1 MKQARAAF
9 LEGQADLDPD
19 KLVFVDETGTNIG
32 MARTHAWAL
41 EGERAYDHVPSRPPN
56 VTTIGA
62 IRRRGVIGAMTLDGA
77 ADGEAV
83 LVYVREM
90 LVPAL
95 EKGDIVIIDNA
106 SIHKVAGVEE
116 AIEAAGARVL
126 FLPPY
131 SPEFNAIEE
140 AWSKFKSILKSL
152 GARTREAL
160 DVAIAFALSQIT
172 PSDCRGWIRHA
183 GYGTAST

>member
-106 SIHKVAGVEE
+106 SIHKVAG
-116 AIEAAGARVL
+116 
-126 FLPPY
+126 
-131 SPEFNAIEE
+131 
-140 AWSKFKSILKSL
+140 
-152 GARTREAL
+152 
-160 DVAIAFALSQIT
+160 
-172 PSDCRGWIRHA
+172 
-183 GYGTAST
+183 